1 MYVGT
6 HMSVQKLGFEL
17 LKLFSL
23 DNLSLLQHNSP
34 GYVYK
39 R

>member
-1 MYVGT
+1 MR
-6 HMSVQKLGFEL
+6 VQKLVFEL

-23 DNLSLLQHNSP
+23 GNLSLLEHSSP
-34 GYVYK
+34 LFVYK